1 MTTENLQPH
10 EALEL
15 SNQELDDIAGGA
27 TTDVFGRNLNAEDNQ
42 LGFVE
47 IPATGGIK
55 SVTFQQSFFSEQE
68 LQEFKETGIS

>member
-1 MTTENLQPH
+1 MTMENLQPH

-27 TTDVFGRNLNAEDNQ
+27 TTDVFGRTLNAEDTQ

-47 IPATGGIK
+47 LPATGGIK
-55 SVTFQQSFFSEQE
+55 SVSFQQSFFSEQE
-68 LQEFKETGIS
+68 LREFKETGIS